1 MSITGGYEQSDRE
14 QPLGILD
21 LSSLEERA
29 QKIIPKGSFDYIQG
43 GSEDEWTLR
52 SNTEAF
58 NHVQIVPRA
67 LSNIEHPAT
76 DTSIFGISLKTPIM
90 MAPAAAQ
97 GLAHSCG
104 EMATAEG
111 MAQVGALMAQSTYP
125 LSITIT
131 NQFEDEKSGLFSESL
146 R

>member
-52 SNTEAF
+52 SNTGLSTMSKSS
-58 NHVQIVPRA
+58 RA
-67 LSNIEHPAT
+67 
-76 DTSIFGISLKTPIM
+76 
-90 MAPAAAQ
+90 
-97 GLAHSCG
+97 
-104 EMATAEG
+104 
-111 MAQVGALMAQSTYP
+111 
-125 LSITIT
+125 
-131 NQFEDEKSGLFSESL
+131 